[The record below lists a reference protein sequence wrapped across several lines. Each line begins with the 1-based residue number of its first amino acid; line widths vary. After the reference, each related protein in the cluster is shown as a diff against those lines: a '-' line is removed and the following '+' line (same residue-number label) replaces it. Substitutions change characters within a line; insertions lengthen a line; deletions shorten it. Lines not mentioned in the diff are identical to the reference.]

1 MTGRQPPN
9 DPDKEIVS
17 FKRVAADGTQRGLKR
32 KGSKNKVT
40 QLIENIQDAIE
51 RDTGVKDWDPV
62 VMMAVIAARAHVGYL
77 ATDEN
82 NNPILD
88 ADGNQV
94 VIPPNPELAIVAG
107 AKVAPYVH
115 QQLRPKE
122 VSDEKEEADVNETR
136 DKVLN
141 AFEAMGVEIKEDG
154 T

>member
-1 MTGRQPPN
+1 MTGRAPAEKSGQ
-9 DPDKEIVS
+9 EITSV
-17 FKRVAADGTQRGLKR
+17 KRVAADGTQRGLKR

-40 QLIENIQDAIE
+40 QLIENMQEAIE

-88 ADGNQV
+88 GDGNQV

-122 VSDEKEEADVNETR
+122 VTDEKEEADINETR
-136 DKVLN
+136 DRVLR
-141 AFEAMGVEIKEDG
+141 AFESMGVEIKDADQ
-154 T
+154 